1 MINANTPAANYYVPT
16 PNAAPQPSQVL
27 RSGNPAESEA
37 ASFLH
42 RDANLAADKQAST
55 NSQLLNLSA
64 PLIGARTHQQRMYGL
79 SLNSGLLRLGDI
91 HSGNVVTARCYPMAE
106 ENTKPTPEPRPN
118 GGTKPAADQPQPNGG
133 TKGATDQS
141 QPNGVTKPAADQPRP
156 NGGTKPAADQPQPN
170 GGTKGATDQSQPNG
184 GTKPAADQPRP
195 NGGTKPIADQPRP
208 SGYTTPV
215 SDRPKPNIDTTPV
228 GGKPKPSVDTLPV
241 VDKPKPSVDTLPVVD
256 KPKPNVDTLPVVDKP
271 KPNVDTLP
279 VVDKSKPNVDTMS
292 VVDKPKPNV
301 DTLPVVDKAKPNVG
315 TLPVVDKPKPNV
327 GTLPVVDK
335 PKPNIDTMSVVD
347 KPKPNVDTLPVVDK
361 PKLNVDTLPVVD
373 KPKQPR
379 DTRTDDTTYGF
390 NSNTGKAETTLT
402 SAADKP
408 DFNVW
413 DERGNDTF
421 DFSGFKQDQIINL
434 RGGSFSSVGG
444 LKENVRIGEKTV
456 IENAVG
462 GHGNDRIIGNSADN
476 VLTGGAGADTL
487 VGGGGWNTFKFNAF
501 SDSTRANADLLL
513 DFNTGQDKI
522 DLSQMVLD
530 GKVALNFVENYT
542 GAAGDTIIKFN
553 PQTGRY
559 LLAVDLD
566 GDGKTDFLIKSTRM
580 ISPEDVIGLN
590 IKEGS
595 YL

>member
-141 QPNGVTKPAADQPRP
+141 QPNG
-156 NGGTKPAADQPQPN
+156 GTKPA
-170 GGTKGATDQSQPNG
+170 
-184 GTKPAADQPRP
+184 
-195 NGGTKPIADQPRP
+195 ADQPRP

-241 VDKPKPSVDTLPVVD
+241 VDKPKPNVGTLPVVDKSKPNVDTLPVVDKPKPNVGTLPVVDKAKPNVGTLPVVDKPKPNIDTMSVVDKPKPNVDTMPVVD

-271 KPNVDTLP
+271 KPNVDTI
-279 VVDKSKPNVDTMS
+279 
-292 VVDKPKPNV
+292 
-301 DTLPVVDKAKPNVG
+301 
-315 TLPVVDKPKPNV
+315 
-327 GTLPVVDK
+327 PVVDK

-444 LKENVRIGEKTV
+444 MKENVRIGEKTV

>member
-141 QPNGVTKPAADQPRP
+141 QPNG
-156 NGGTKPAADQPQPN
+156 GTKPA
-170 GGTKGATDQSQPNG
+170 
-184 GTKPAADQPRP
+184 
-195 NGGTKPIADQPRP
+195 ADQPRP

-241 VDKPKPSVDTLPVVD
+241 VDKPKPNVGTLPVVDKAKPNVGTLPVVDKPKPNIDTMSVVDKPKPNVDTMPVVD

-271 KPNVDTLP
+271 KPNVDTI
-279 VVDKSKPNVDTMS
+279 
-292 VVDKPKPNV
+292 
-301 DTLPVVDKAKPNVG
+301 
-315 TLPVVDKPKPNV
+315 
-327 GTLPVVDK
+327 PVVDK

-444 LKENVRIGEKTV
+444 MKENVRIGEKTV

>member
-141 QPNGVTKPAADQPRP
+141 QPNGGTKPAADQPRP

-271 KPNVDTLP
+271 KPNVG
-279 VVDKSKPNVDTMS
+279 
-292 VVDKPKPNV
+292 
-301 DTLPVVDKAKPNVG
+301 TLPVVDKAKPNVG

-335 PKPNIDTMSVVD
+335 AKPNVGTLPVVDKPKPNIDTMSVVD
-347 KPKPNVDTLPVVDK
+347 KPKP
-361 PKLNVDTLPVVD
+361 NVDTLPVVD

-444 LKENVRIGEKTV
+444 MKENVRIGEKTV

>member
-141 QPNGVTKPAADQPRP
+141 QPNG
-156 NGGTKPAADQPQPN
+156 
-170 GGTKGATDQSQPNG
+170 

-271 KPNVDTLP
+271 KPNVGTLP
-279 VVDKSKPNVDTMS
+279 VVDKSKPNVDTLP

-301 DTLPVVDKAKPNVG
+301 GTLPVVDKAKPNVG
-315 TLPVVDKPKPNV
+315 TLPVVDKPKPNIDTMSVVDKAKPNV
-327 GTLPVVDK
+327 GTLPVVDKAKPNVGTLPVVDKPKPNIDTLPVVDK

-444 LKENVRIGEKTV
+444 MKENVRIGEKTV

>member
-118 GGTKPAADQPQPNGG
+118 GGTKPAADQP
-133 TKGATDQS
+133 
-141 QPNGVTKPAADQPRP
+141 
-156 NGGTKPAADQPQPN
+156 
-170 GGTKGATDQSQPNG
+170 
-184 GTKPAADQPRP
+184 
-195 NGGTKPIADQPRP
+195 
-208 SGYTTPV
+208 
-215 SDRPKPNIDTTPV
+215 KPN
-228 GGKPKPSVDTLPV
+228 VDTLPV
-241 VDKPKPSVDTLPVVD
+241 VDKPKPNVGTLPVVDKSKPNVDTLPVVDKPKPNIDTMPVVDKPKPNVGTLPVVD

-271 KPNVDTLP
+271 KP
-279 VVDKSKPNVDTMS
+279 
-292 VVDKPKPNV
+292 
-301 DTLPVVDKAKPNVG
+301 
-315 TLPVVDKPKPNV
+315 
-327 GTLPVVDK
+327 
-335 PKPNIDTMSVVD
+335 
-347 KPKPNVDTLPVVDK
+347 
-361 PKLNVDTLPVVD
+361 NVDTLPVVD

-444 LKENVRIGEKTV
+444 MKENVRIGEKTV

-476 VLTGGAGADTL
+476 VLTGGAGGDTL

>member
-156 NGGTKPAADQPQPN
+156 NGGTKP
-170 GGTKGATDQSQPNG
+170 
-184 GTKPAADQPRP
+184 
-195 NGGTKPIADQPRP
+195 IADQPRP

-256 KPKPNVDTLPVVDKP
+256 KPKPNVG
-271 KPNVDTLP
+271 TLP
-279 VVDKSKPNVDTMS
+279 VVDKSKPNV
-292 VVDKPKPNV
+292 
-301 DTLPVVDKAKPNVG
+301 
-315 TLPVVDKPKPNV
+315 
-327 GTLPVVDK
+327 
-335 PKPNIDTMSVVD
+335 DTMSVVD

-444 LKENVRIGEKTV
+444 MKENVRIGEKTV

>member
-156 NGGTKPAADQPQPN
+156 NGGTKP
-170 GGTKGATDQSQPNG
+170 
-184 GTKPAADQPRP
+184 
-195 NGGTKPIADQPRP
+195 IADQPRP

-241 VDKPKPSVDTLPVVD
+241 VDKPKPSVDT
-256 KPKPNVDTLPVVDKP
+256 
-271 KPNVDTLP
+271 
-279 VVDKSKPNVDTMS
+279 M
-292 VVDKPKPNV
+292 
-301 DTLPVVDKAKPNVG
+301 
-315 TLPVVDKPKPNV
+315 PVVDKPKPNV

-444 LKENVRIGEKTV
+444 MKENVRIGEKTV

>member
-141 QPNGVTKPAADQPRP
+141 QPNG
-156 NGGTKPAADQPQPN
+156 
-170 GGTKGATDQSQPNG
+170 

-271 KPNVDTLP
+271 KP
-279 VVDKSKPNVDTMS
+279 
-292 VVDKPKPNV
+292 
-301 DTLPVVDKAKPNVG
+301 
-315 TLPVVDKPKPNV
+315 
-327 GTLPVVDK
+327 
-335 PKPNIDTMSVVD
+335 
-347 KPKPNVDTLPVVDK
+347 
-361 PKLNVDTLPVVD
+361 NVDTLPVVD

-476 VLTGGAGADTL
+476 VLIGGAGADTL

>member
-156 NGGTKPAADQPQPN
+156 NGGTKP
-170 GGTKGATDQSQPNG
+170 
-184 GTKPAADQPRP
+184 
-195 NGGTKPIADQPRP
+195 IADQPRP

-228 GGKPKPSVDTLPV
+228 GGKPKPSVDTMP
-241 VDKPKPSVDTLPVVD
+241 
-256 KPKPNVDTLPVVDKP
+256 
-271 KPNVDTLP
+271 
-279 VVDKSKPNVDTMS
+279 
-292 VVDKPKPNV
+292 
-301 DTLPVVDKAKPNVG
+301 
-315 TLPVVDKPKPNV
+315 
-327 GTLPVVDK
+327 
-335 PKPNIDTMSVVD
+335 VVD

-444 LKENVRIGEKTV
+444 MKENVRIGEKTV

>member
-1 MINANTPAANYYVPT
+1 
-16 PNAAPQPSQVL
+16 
-27 RSGNPAESEA
+27 
-37 ASFLH
+37 
-42 RDANLAADKQAST
+42 
-55 NSQLLNLSA
+55 
-64 PLIGARTHQQRMYGL
+64 
-79 SLNSGLLRLGDI
+79 
-91 HSGNVVTARCYPMAE
+91 
-106 ENTKPTPEPRPN
+106 
-118 GGTKPAADQPQPNGG
+118 
-133 TKGATDQS
+133 
-141 QPNGVTKPAADQPRP
+141 
-156 NGGTKPAADQPQPN
+156 
-170 GGTKGATDQSQPNG
+170 
-184 GTKPAADQPRP
+184 
-195 NGGTKPIADQPRP
+195 
-208 SGYTTPV
+208 
-215 SDRPKPNIDTTPV
+215 
-228 GGKPKPSVDTLPV
+228 
-241 VDKPKPSVDTLPVVD
+241 
-256 KPKPNVDTLPVVDKP
+256 
-271 KPNVDTLP
+271 
-279 VVDKSKPNVDTMS
+279 
-292 VVDKPKPNV
+292 
-301 DTLPVVDKAKPNVG
+301 
-315 TLPVVDKPKPNV
+315 
-327 GTLPVVDK
+327 
-335 PKPNIDTMSVVD
+335 KPNIDTMSVVD

-444 LKENVRIGEKTV
+444 MKENVRIGEKTV

-476 VLTGGAGADTL
+476 VLTGGAGGDTL

>member
-141 QPNGVTKPAADQPRP
+141 QPNG
-156 NGGTKPAADQPQPN
+156 
-170 GGTKGATDQSQPNG
+170 

-241 VDKPKPSVDTLPVVD
+241 VDKPKPSVDTLP
-256 KPKPNVDTLPVVDKP
+256 
-271 KPNVDTLP
+271 
-279 VVDKSKPNVDTMS
+279 
-292 VVDKPKPNV
+292 
-301 DTLPVVDKAKPNVG
+301 
-315 TLPVVDKPKPNV
+315 
-327 GTLPVVDK
+327 
-335 PKPNIDTMSVVD
+335 VVD

-444 LKENVRIGEKTV
+444 MKENVRIGEKTV

>member
-156 NGGTKPAADQPQPN
+156 NGGTKP
-170 GGTKGATDQSQPNG
+170 
-184 GTKPAADQPRP
+184 
-195 NGGTKPIADQPRP
+195 IADQPRP

-228 GGKPKPSVDTLPV
+228 GGKPKPSVDTLP
-241 VDKPKPSVDTLPVVD
+241 
-256 KPKPNVDTLPVVDKP
+256 
-271 KPNVDTLP
+271 
-279 VVDKSKPNVDTMS
+279 
-292 VVDKPKPNV
+292 
-301 DTLPVVDKAKPNVG
+301 
-315 TLPVVDKPKPNV
+315 
-327 GTLPVVDK
+327 
-335 PKPNIDTMSVVD
+335 VVD

-444 LKENVRIGEKTV
+444 MKENVRIGEKTV

>member
-141 QPNGVTKPAADQPRP
+141 QPNGGTKPAADQPRP
-156 NGGTKPAADQPQPN
+156 NGGTKPA
-170 GGTKGATDQSQPNG
+170 
-184 GTKPAADQPRP
+184 
-195 NGGTKPIADQPRP
+195 ADQPRP

-241 VDKPKPSVDTLPVVD
+241 VDKPKPNVGTLPVVDKAKPNVGTLPVVDKPKPNVDTMSVVDKPKPNVDTMPVVD

-271 KPNVDTLP
+271 KPNVDTI
-279 VVDKSKPNVDTMS
+279 
-292 VVDKPKPNV
+292 
-301 DTLPVVDKAKPNVG
+301 
-315 TLPVVDKPKPNV
+315 
-327 GTLPVVDK
+327 PVVDK

-444 LKENVRIGEKTV
+444 MKENVRIGEKTV

>member
-141 QPNGVTKPAADQPRP
+141 QPNG
-156 NGGTKPAADQPQPN
+156 
-170 GGTKGATDQSQPNG
+170 

-241 VDKPKPSVDTLPVVD
+241 VDKPKP
-256 KPKPNVDTLPVVDKP
+256 
-271 KPNVDTLP
+271 
-279 VVDKSKPNVDTMS
+279 
-292 VVDKPKPNV
+292 
-301 DTLPVVDKAKPNVG
+301 NVG
-315 TLPVVDKPKPNV
+315 TLP
-327 GTLPVVDK
+327 
-335 PKPNIDTMSVVD
+335 VVD

-444 LKENVRIGEKTV
+444 MKENVRIGEKTV

>member
-156 NGGTKPAADQPQPN
+156 NGGTKP
-170 GGTKGATDQSQPNG
+170 
-184 GTKPAADQPRP
+184 
-195 NGGTKPIADQPRP
+195 IADQPRP

-241 VDKPKPSVDTLPVVD
+241 VDKPKPSVDTLP
-256 KPKPNVDTLPVVDKP
+256 
-271 KPNVDTLP
+271 
-279 VVDKSKPNVDTMS
+279 
-292 VVDKPKPNV
+292 
-301 DTLPVVDKAKPNVG
+301 
-315 TLPVVDKPKPNV
+315 
-327 GTLPVVDK
+327 
-335 PKPNIDTMSVVD
+335 VVD

-421 DFSGFKQDQIINL
+421 DFPGFKQDQIINL

-444 LKENVRIGEKTV
+444 MKENVRIGEKTV

>member
-156 NGGTKPAADQPQPN
+156 NGGTKP
-170 GGTKGATDQSQPNG
+170 
-184 GTKPAADQPRP
+184 
-195 NGGTKPIADQPRP
+195 IADQPRP

-215 SDRPKPNIDTTPV
+215 SDR
-228 GGKPKPSVDTLPV
+228 
-241 VDKPKPSVDTLPVVD
+241 
-256 KPKPNVDTLPVVDKP
+256 
-271 KPNVDTLP
+271 
-279 VVDKSKPNVDTMS
+279 
-292 VVDKPKPNV
+292 
-301 DTLPVVDKAKPNVG
+301 
-315 TLPVVDKPKPNV
+315 
-327 GTLPVVDK
+327 

-444 LKENVRIGEKTV
+444 MKENVRIGEKTV

>member
-156 NGGTKPAADQPQPN
+156 NGGTKP
-170 GGTKGATDQSQPNG
+170 
-184 GTKPAADQPRP
+184 
-195 NGGTKPIADQPRP
+195 IADQPRP

-228 GGKPKPSVDTLPV
+228 GVKPKPSVDTLPV

-256 KPKPNVDTLPVVDKP
+256 KPKPNVDT
-271 KPNVDTLP
+271 
-279 VVDKSKPNVDTMS
+279 M
-292 VVDKPKPNV
+292 
-301 DTLPVVDKAKPNVG
+301 
-315 TLPVVDKPKPNV
+315 PVVDKPKPNV

-335 PKPNIDTMSVVD
+335 S
-347 KPKPNVDTLPVVDK
+347 KPNVDTLPVVDK
-361 PKLNVDTLPVVD
+361 PKPNIDTLPVVD

-476 VLTGGAGADTL
+476 VLTGGAGGDTL

>member
-27 RSGNPAESEA
+27 RSGNPAESED

-133 TKGATDQS
+133 TK
-141 QPNGVTKPAADQPRP
+141 
-156 NGGTKPAADQPQPN
+156 
-170 GGTKGATDQSQPNG
+170 
-184 GTKPAADQPRP
+184 PAADQPRP

-241 VDKPKPSVDTLPVVD
+241 VDK
-256 KPKPNVDTLPVVDKP
+256 
-271 KPNVDTLP
+271 
-279 VVDKSKPNVDTMS
+279 
-292 VVDKPKPNV
+292 
-301 DTLPVVDKAKPNVG
+301 A
-315 TLPVVDKPKPNV
+315 KPNV

-361 PKLNVDTLPVVD
+361 PKPNIDTLPVVD

-444 LKENVRIGEKTV
+444 MKENVRIGEKTV

>member
-141 QPNGVTKPAADQPRP
+141 QPNG
-156 NGGTKPAADQPQPN
+156 
-170 GGTKGATDQSQPNG
+170 

-241 VDKPKPSVDTLPVVD
+241 VDKPKP
-256 KPKPNVDTLPVVDKP
+256 
-271 KPNVDTLP
+271 
-279 VVDKSKPNVDTMS
+279 
-292 VVDKPKPNV
+292 
-301 DTLPVVDKAKPNVG
+301 
-315 TLPVVDKPKPNV
+315 NV

-361 PKLNVDTLPVVD
+361 AKPNVDTLPVVD

-444 LKENVRIGEKTV
+444 MKENVRIGEKTV

>member
-156 NGGTKPAADQPQPN
+156 NGGTKP
-170 GGTKGATDQSQPNG
+170 
-184 GTKPAADQPRP
+184 
-195 NGGTKPIADQPRP
+195 IADQPRP

-256 KPKPNVDTLPVVDKP
+256 KPKPNV
-271 KPNVDTLP
+271 
-279 VVDKSKPNVDTMS
+279 
-292 VVDKPKPNV
+292 
-301 DTLPVVDKAKPNVG
+301 G
-315 TLPVVDKPKPNV
+315 
-327 GTLPVVDK
+327 
-335 PKPNIDTMSVVD
+335 
-347 KPKPNVDTLPVVDK
+347 TLPVVDK

-444 LKENVRIGEKTV
+444 MKENVRIGEKTV